1 MYFLH
6 YQAVSYAY
14 VIFVNATAQIG
25 KLTIHDQM
33 DHVRCK
39 DSNLT
44 MVIAI
49 LN

>member
-25 KLTIHDQM
+25 KPAEHDLM
-33 DHVRCK
+33 DPLGCTRIE
-39 DSNLT
+39 SLWF
-44 MVIAI
+44 
-49 LN
+49 